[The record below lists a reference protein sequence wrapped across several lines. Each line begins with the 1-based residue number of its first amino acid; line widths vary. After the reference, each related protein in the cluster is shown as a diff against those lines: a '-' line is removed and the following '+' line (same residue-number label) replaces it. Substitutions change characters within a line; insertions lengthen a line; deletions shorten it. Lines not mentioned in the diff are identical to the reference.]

1 MYEVMLEV
9 LRIGLESTVVINV
22 LLSIVII
29 FAERRD
35 PRIVWAW
42 LLVLNLIPIIG
53 FILYLLIGMDFY
65 KNKLFRVK
73 EIEDEMRK
81 VALKQEKLIN
91 DNKLNYKQP
100 KLVKYEDLILYNLEV
115 SDAVLTNNNAIKII
129 SDGTEKFQELINDI
143 KNAKEY
149 IHIQYYIIQKDDVWF
164 EISRE
169 LIKKAQEGVRVRVL
183 FDGMGS
189 RRMGRERWDMLRKCG
204 ISVGEFFPPT
214 LGRLHLRINY
224 RNHRKIVVID
234 GRIGYLG
241 GFNIGREYLGQV
253 KKYGYWRDTHMRIEG
268 TAVTTLAVRFALDW
282 NYATTENLFQ
292 ENQSFKVPEYMEKGE
307 SAIQIVSS
315 GPDSTYQQI
324 RDNYLRLI
332 HKATKHI
339 YVQTPY
345 FVPDESILTAL
356 QVAAK
361 SGVDVRIMIPCKPDH
376 PIVYWATF
384 SYIGELLEAGAKC
397 YVYNNGFLHAKV
409 LTVDS
414 QVCCCGT
421 ANMDIRSFKLNFEV
435 NAVIY
440 DEIVSGEMEGLFHKD
455 LECSSEVTLEEY
467 GQRTLWIRYKE
478 GFSRLFS
485 PVL

>member
-1 MYEVMLEV
+1 MNEIMLEV

-42 LLVLNLIPIIG
+42 LLVLNLIPIVG
-53 FILYLLIGMDFY
+53 FILYILIGMDFY
-65 KNKLFRVK
+65 KNRLFRVK

-81 VALKQEKLIN
+81 VALKQEKLISSN
-91 DNKLNYKQP
+91 ELN
-100 KLVKYEDLILYNLEV
+100 LEDKDLCRFQDLMLYNLEV
-115 SDAVLTNNNAIKII
+115 SDAVLTNNNSVEII
-129 SDGTEKFQELINDI
+129 TDGTEKFKRLITDI
-143 KNAKEY
+143 QDAQEY

-169 LIKKAQEGVRVRVL
+169 LIKKAQEGVCVRVL

-189 RRMGRERWDMLRKCG
+189 RKMGRERWEMLRTCG
-204 ISVGEFFPPT
+204 IAVGEFFPPI

-234 GRIGYLG
+234 GRVGYLG
-241 GFNIGREYLGQV
+241 GFNIGKEYLGQV
-253 KKYGYWRDTHMRIEG
+253 KKYGYWRDTHLRIEG
-268 TAVTTLAVRFALDW
+268 AAVTTLAVRFALDW

-292 ENQSFKVPEYMEKGE
+292 ENKLFQVPEYKE
-307 SAIQIVSS
+307 SGKNSIQIVSS

-332 HKATKHI
+332 HKAQSHI
-339 YVQTPY
+339 YIQTPY
-345 FVPDESILTAL
+345 FVPDEAILTGL
-356 QVAAK
+356 KVAAK
-361 SGVDVRIMIPCKPDH
+361 SGVDVRLMVPCKPDH

-384 SYIGELLEAGAKC
+384 SYMGELLEAGARC
-397 YVYNNGFLHAKV
+397 YVYNNGFLHGKV
-409 LTVDS
+409 ISVDRE
-414 QVCCCGT
+414 VCSCGT

-435 NAVIY
+435 NAMIY
-440 DEIVSGEMEGLFHKD
+440 GGEVCGEMEDLFHKD
-455 LECSSEVTLEEY
+455 LESCTEVTLEQY
-467 GQRTLWIRYKE
+467 RKRALWIKYKE

>member
-1 MYEVMLEV
+1 MYHILLEV
-9 LRIGLESTVVINV
+9 LRVGLESTVVINM

-42 LLVLNLIPIIG
+42 LLVLNLIPIVG
-53 FILYLLIGMDFY
+53 FVLYLLIGMDFY
-65 KNKLFRVK
+65 KNRLFRVK

-91 DNKLNYKQP
+91 RNEL
-100 KLVKYEDLILYNLEV
+100 DLGEKELCRFQDLMLYNLEV
-115 SDAVLTNNNAIKII
+115 SDAVLTDNNSVKII
-129 SDGTEKFQELINDI
+129 SDGTEKFKYLISDIQE
-143 KNAKEY
+143 AKEY

-169 LIKKAQEGVRVRVL
+169 LIKRAQEGVHVRVL

-189 RRMGRERWDMLRKCG
+189 RKMGRERWEMLRNCG
-204 ISVGEFFPPT
+204 ISVGEFFPPI

-234 GRIGYLG
+234 GRVGYLG
-241 GFNIGREYLGQV
+241 GFNIGKEYLGQI
-253 KKYGYWRDTHMRIEG
+253 KRYGYWRDTHMRIEG
-268 TAVTTLAVRFALDW
+268 AAVTTLAVRFALDW

-292 ENQSFKVPEYMEKGE
+292 ENQLFKIPNYMEEGN
-307 SAIQIVSS
+307 SAIQIISS
-315 GPDSTYQQI
+315 GPDSSYQQV

-332 HKATKHI
+332 HKAISHVYI
-339 YVQTPY
+339 QTPY
-345 FVPDESILTAL
+345 FVPDEAILTAL

-384 SYIGELLEAGAKC
+384 SYIGELLQAGARC
-397 YVYNNGFLHAKV
+397 YVYDNGFLHAKV
-409 LTVDS
+409 LMVDS
-414 QVCCCGT
+414 EVCSCGT

-435 NAVIY
+435 NAVVY
-440 DEIVSGEMEGLFHKD
+440 GGQVCREMEELFNKD
-455 LECSSEVTLEEY
+455 LEECREITLEQY
-467 GQRTLWIRYKE
+467 NARTLWIRYKE

>member
-1 MYEVMLEV
+1 MFRL
-9 LRIGLESTVVINV
+9 GLESTVIINA

-29 FAERRD
+29 FAERRE

-42 LLVLNLIPIIG
+42 LLVLNLIPVVG
-53 FILYLLIGMDFY
+53 FLLYLLIGMDFY
-65 KNKLFRVK
+65 KNRLFRVK

-91 DNKLNYKQP
+91 SNELRLENEELLKYK
-100 KLVKYEDLILYNLEV
+100 DLMLYNLEV
-115 SDAVLTNNNAIKII
+115 SDAVVTNNNAVLII
-129 SDGTEKFQELINDI
+129 TEGSEKFKQLITDIQE
-143 KNAKEY
+143 AKEY

-169 LIKKAQEGVRVRVL
+169 LIKKAQEGIRVHVL

-189 RRMGRERWDMLRKCG
+189 RKMGYKRWEMLRNCG
-204 ISVGEFFPPT
+204 ISVGEFFPPI

-234 GRIGYLG
+234 GRIGYVG

-253 KKYGYWRDTHMRIEG
+253 KKYGNWRDTHIRIEG
-268 TAVTTLAVRFALDW
+268 AAVTTLAVRFALDW
-282 NYATTENLFQ
+282 NYATNENLFL
-292 ENQSFKVPEYMEKGE
+292 ENQLFKIPNYVVTGNTVMQV
-307 SAIQIVSS
+307 ISS

-324 RDNYLRLI
+324 RDNYLSLI
-332 HKATKHI
+332 YKAKSHI
-339 YVQTPY
+339 YIQTPY

-356 QVAAK
+356 QIAVK

-376 PIVYWATF
+376 PVVYWATF
-384 SYIGELLEAGAKC
+384 SYIGEMLKVGARC
-397 YVYNNGFLHAKV
+397 YVYNDGFLHAKV
-409 LTVDS
+409 LTIDGE
-414 QVCCCGT
+414 VCSCGT

-435 NAVIY
+435 SSIIY
-440 DEIVSGEMEGLFHKD
+440 CSEICGQMEGIFIDDMGKST
-455 LECSSEVTLEEY
+455 EITLEEY
-467 GQRTLWIRYKE
+467 NNRGIWIRYKE